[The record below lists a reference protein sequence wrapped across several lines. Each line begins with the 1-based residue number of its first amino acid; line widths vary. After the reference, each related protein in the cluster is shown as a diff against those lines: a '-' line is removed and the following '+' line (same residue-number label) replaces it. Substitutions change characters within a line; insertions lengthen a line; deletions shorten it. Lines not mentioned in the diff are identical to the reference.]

1 MENNFTKLTKLLLQ
15 ASLSNREK
23 ILFLVNRNH
32 NLDTL
37 IFFNLKVKKRLEK
50 KKKKWFST
58 EIKTSS
64 HKPSK

>member
-50 KKKKWFST
+50 KKRKKMV
-58 EIKTSS
+58 
-64 HKPSK
+64 